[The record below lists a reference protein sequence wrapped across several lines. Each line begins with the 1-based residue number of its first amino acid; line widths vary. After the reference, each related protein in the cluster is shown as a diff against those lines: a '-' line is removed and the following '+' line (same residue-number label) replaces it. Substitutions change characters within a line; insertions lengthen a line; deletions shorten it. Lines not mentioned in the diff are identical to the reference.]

1 MGQRKRYDYVIF
13 DADMTLIEFNED
25 ERRAFRA
32 AFSRAGVSVG
42 AEVIEACRRISDSNW
57 AELGLNDVHLPEIQ
71 KEYHAIYRKHVST
84 LFALIN
90 KLYPLGARIKEAEET
105 FLRVL
110 CNPSHTVDGA
120 EEIVR
125 FLAKDYRICIATNGL
140 SAMQTGRL
148 TAFTPYLYRTF
159 ISEEMGCIKP
169 NKAFFEIVLQSLGA
183 LPQACIMVGD
193 SLSSDIAGA
202 RAAGID
208 CVWFNRFRKPR
219 PAGLQITAEIER
231 LAQLKELLR

>member
-1 MGQRKRYDYVIF
+1 MGQLKRYDYVIF

-42 AEVIEACRRISDSNW
+42 AEAIEACRRISDSNW

-169 NKAFFEIVLQSLGA
+169 NKAFFKIVLQSLGA
-183 LPQACIMVGD
+183 LPQACLMVGD